1 MSRVEVG
8 GVRSC
13 DAVVIG
19 GGIAGMSAA
28 YSLSRRGVDVVVLE
42 REDSLTAHSTGRS
55 AAQYIETYGGPVN
68 QALTVASRDFLLSDA
83 GGLAEAELLQP
94 RAVLWV
100 AAATQHGDLERLREE
115 MLPLTPHLAIVDAG
129 EARTHCP
136 VLDPNWVAGGLSEG
150 GSYDIDVA
158 GLHQAFLRGAR
169 RHGAT
174 VVRSSP
180 VEAMARAGGRW
191 ELRAA
196 GGTFAAPVVVNAAGA
211 WADEVAG
218 CAGVP
223 PLGLTP
229 LRRTIF
235 TFAAPAEHTPAEVW
249 RWPLVVD
256 IGGGFYFKPEGPS
269 QLLGSPADE
278 TPDVPCDARVEELD
292 VARGIDAVNAATT
305 LGVRAVRSV
314 WAGLRTFAADRHP
327 VVGFDEG
334 TEGFVWCA
342 GQGGTGIQTSPA
354 MGEAVASVVCG
365 TAPPVPLA
373 GLMEELSPRRL
384 RADH

>member
-1 MSRVEVG
+1 M
-8 GVRSC
+8 RSC
-13 DAVVIG
+13 DAIVIG

-28 YSLSRRGVDVVVLE
+28 YSLSRRGVEVVVLE

-68 QALTVASRDFLLSDA
+68 QALTVASRDFLA
-83 GGLAEAELLQP
+83 GGAEGWADAELLHP
-94 RAVLWV
+94 RSVLWV
-100 AAATQHGDLERLREE
+100 AAATHLDDLEHLREE
-115 MLPLTPHLAIVDAG
+115 MLPLTPHLAIVGAG

-136 VLDPNWVAGGLSEG
+136 ALAPEWVAGGLFEE

-169 RHGAT
+169 RQGTT

-180 VEAMARAGGRW
+180 VEAMDRVSDRW

-196 GGTFAAPVVVNAAGA
+196 AETFAAPVVVNAAGA
-211 WADEVAG
+211 WSDEVAG
-218 CAGVP
+218 CAGIP
-223 PLGLTP
+223 PLGLAP

-235 TFAAPAEHTPAEVW
+235 TFAAPAEYVAEEVW
-249 RWPLVVD
+249 RWPLVAD

-278 TPDVPCDARVEELD
+278 IRDVPCDARAEELD
-292 VARGIDAVNAATT
+292 VARGIDAVNGATT
-305 LGVRAVRSV
+305 LAVRAVRSV
-314 WAGLRTFAADRHP
+314 WAGLRTFAADRQP
-327 VVGFDEG
+327 VVGFDD
-334 TEGFVWCA
+334 TAEGFVWCA

-354 MGEAVASVVCG
+354 MGEVVASVVCG
-365 TAPPVPLA
+365 TSPPAALA
-373 GLMEELSPRRL
+373 CLMEGISPRRL
-384 RADH
+384 RTDR

>member
-1 MSRVEVG
+1 MQVR

-28 YSLSRRGVDVVVLE
+28 YSLSRLGVDVVVLE

-55 AAQYIETYGGPVN
+55 AAQYIDTYGGPLN
-68 QALTVASRDFLLSDA
+68 QALTVASRDFLLGDA
-83 GGLAEAELLQP
+83 DGLAEAPLLQP
-94 RAVLWV
+94 RAFLWV
-100 AAATQHGDLERLREE
+100 GAAEHLGDLENLRQE
-115 MLPLTPHLAIVDAG
+115 MLPLSPQLAIVGAG
-129 EARTHCP
+129 EAREYCP
-136 VLDPNWVAGGLSEG
+136 VLDPEWLAGGLFEE

-158 GLHQAFLRGAR
+158 GLHQTFLRGAR
-169 RHGAT
+169 RQGTT

-180 VEAMARAGGRW
+180 VEAMERAHGRW
-191 ELRAA
+191 QLRGAA
-196 GGTFAAPVVVNAAGA
+196 GTFAAPVVVNAAGA

-218 CAGVP
+218 RAGVG

-235 TFAAPAEHTPAEVW
+235 TFAAPAGYPAEEVW
-249 RWPLVVD
+249 RWPLVAD
-256 IGGGFYFKPEGPS
+256 IGGGFYFKPEGPA

-278 TPDVPCDARVEELD
+278 TPDVPCDARAEELD
-292 VARGIDAVNAATT
+292 VARGIDAVNGATT

-327 VVGFDEG
+327 VVGFDD
-334 TEGFVWCA
+334 TAEGFVWCA

-354 MGEAVASVVCG
+354 MGEVVASVVCG
-365 TAPPVPLA
+365 TPPPAELA
-373 GLMEELSPRRL
+373 NVVEELSPRRL
-384 RADH
+384 RPDR

>member
-1 MSRVEVG
+1 ML
-8 GVRSC
+8 SC
-13 DAVVIG
+13 DAIVIG

-28 YSLSRRGVDVVVLE
+28 YSLSRRGVEVVVLE

-83 GGLAEAELLQP
+83 DGLAEVELLQP

-100 AAATQHGDLERLREE
+100 APAENLGDLEQLRQE
-115 MLPLTPHLAIVDAG
+115 MSPLTPHLAIVGAG

-136 VLDPNWVAGGLSEG
+136 VLDPEWVAGGLFEE

-180 VEAMARAGGRW
+180 VEVMDRAGDRW

-196 GGTFAAPVVVNAAGA
+196 AGAFAAPVVVNAAGA

-218 CAGVP
+218 RAGVP
-223 PLGLTP
+223 PLGLAP

-235 TFAAPAEHTPAEVW
+235 TFAAPTGYAAEQVW
-249 RWPLVVD
+249 RWPLVAD
-256 IGGGFYFKPEGPS
+256 IRGGFYFKPEGPS

-278 TPDVPCDARVEELD
+278 TPDVPCDARAEELD
-292 VARGIDAVNAATT
+292 VARGIDAVNSATT

-327 VVGFDEG
+327 VAGFDDT

-365 TAPPVPLA
+365 TSPPEALA
-373 GLMEELSPRRL
+373 DVVERLSPRRL
-384 RADH
+384 RADR

>member
-1 MSRVEVG
+1 MCR
-8 GVRSC
+8 VRSC
-13 DAVVIG
+13 DVVVIG

-28 YSLSRRGVDVVVLE
+28 YSLSRRGADVAVLE

-68 QALTVASRDFLLSDA
+68 QALTVASRDFLVSGGD
-83 GGLAEAELLQP
+83 GLAEGELLGP

-100 AAATQHGDLERLREE
+100 AAAGHLENLERLRSE
-115 MLPLTPHLAIVDAG
+115 MVPLSPRLAIVGAG

-136 VLDPNWVAGGLSEG
+136 VLDPGWVAGGLLEE

-169 RHGAT
+169 RAGTT

-180 VEAMARAGGRW
+180 VEAMARRGDRW
-191 ELRAA
+191 RVRAA
-196 GGTFAAPVVVNAAGA
+196 SETFAAPVVVNAAGA

-218 CAGVP
+218 LAGVA
-223 PLGLTP
+223 PLGLRA

-235 TFAAPAEHTPAEVW
+235 TFAAPGEYAAAGIRH
-249 RWPLVVD
+249 WPLVAD
-256 IGGGFYFKPEGPS
+256 IAGTFYFKPEGPM

-278 TPDVPCDARVEELD
+278 TPEVPCDARADELD
-292 VARGIDAVNAATT
+292 VARGIDAVNAATS
-305 LGVRAVRSV
+305 LEVRAVRSV

-327 VVGFDEG
+327 VVGFDDAVD
-334 TEGFVWCA
+334 GFVWCA

-365 TAPPVPLA
+365 TPPPAVLLDVIPRLAP
-373 GLMEELSPRRL
+373 SRL
-384 RADH
+384 RRPA

>member
-1 MSRVEVG
+1 MG

-83 GGLAEAELLQP
+83 GGLAEAELLEP

-100 AAATQHGDLERLREE
+100 AAAARLGDLERLRDE
-115 MLPLTPHLAIVDAG
+115 MLPLTPHLAIVDAD

-136 VLDPNWVAGGLSEG
+136 VLDPDWVAGGLLET

-169 RHGAT
+169 RHGTT

-180 VEAMARAGGRW
+180 VEAMDRAGGSW

-196 GGTFAAPVVVNAAGA
+196 AGTFAAPVVVNAAGA

-223 PLGLTP
+223 RLGLAP

-235 TFAAPAEHTPAEVW
+235 TFAAPAEHAPEEVW
-249 RWPLVVD
+249 RWPLVAD
-256 IGGGFYFKPEGPS
+256 IGDGFYFKPEGPA

-278 TPDVPCDARVEELD
+278 TPVLPCDARAEELD
-292 VARGIDAVNAATT
+292 VARGIDAVNGATT

-314 WAGLRTFAADRHP
+314 WAGLRTFAPDRHP
-327 VVGFDEG
+327 VVGLDG
-334 TEGFVWCA
+334 TTDGFVWCA

-354 MGEAVASVVCG
+354 MGEVVASAVCG
-365 TAPPVPLA
+365 TAPPAPLA
-373 GLMEELSPRRL
+373 GLMEQLSPRRL
-384 RADH
+384 RTDR

>member
-1 MSRVEVG
+1 MG

-28 YSLSRRGVDVVVLE
+28 YSLARRGVDVVVLE
-42 REDSLTAHSTGRS
+42 RENSLTAHSTGRS

-68 QALTVASRDFLLSDA
+68 RALTVASRDFLLSDA
-83 GGLAEAELLQP
+83 GGLAEVELLQP

-100 AAATQHGDLERLREE
+100 AAATHLSDLRRLREE
-115 MLPLTPHLAIVDAG
+115 MSPLTAHPAILGAAEAG
-129 EARTHCP
+129 THCP
-136 VLDPNWVAGGLSEG
+136 VLDPEWVAGGLFEE

-169 RHGAT
+169 RGGAT
-174 VVRSSP
+174 VVRSCP
-180 VEAMARAGGRW
+180 VEALRRAGGRW
-191 ELRAA
+191 ELRGAA
-196 GGTFAAPVVVNAAGA
+196 GRFAAPVVVNAAGA

-223 PLGLTP
+223 PLGLAP

-235 TFAAPAEHTPAEVW
+235 TFAAPAGHAVEEVW
-249 RWPLVVD
+249 RWPLVAD
-256 IGGGFYFKPEGPS
+256 IGGRFYFKPEGPA

-278 TPDVPCDARVEELD
+278 TPDVPCDARAEESD

-305 LGVRAVRSV
+305 LGVRAVRSA
-314 WAGLRTFAADRHP
+314 WAGLRTFAADRRP
-327 VVGFDEG
+327 VVGPDD
-334 TEGFVWCA
+334 TVEGFVWCA

-354 MGEAVASVVCG
+354 MGEAVASAACG
-365 TAPPVPLA
+365 TAPPAPLA
-373 GLMEELSPRRL
+373 GMMETLSPRRL
-384 RADH
+384 RTDR

>member
-1 MSRVEVG
+1 M
-8 GVRSC
+8 RSC

-28 YSLSRRGVDVVVLE
+28 YSLARRGVEVVVLE

-68 QALTVASRDFLLSDA
+68 QALTVASRDFLLSNAD
-83 GGLAEAELLQP
+83 GLAEVELLQP

-100 AAATQHGDLERLREE
+100 APAEHLGDLEQLRQE
-115 MLPLTPHLAIVDAG
+115 MSPLTPHLAIVGPD

-136 VLDPNWVAGGLSEG
+136 VLSPQWVAGGLFEE

-169 RHGAT
+169 RHGTT

-180 VEAMARAGGRW
+180 VEELDRASGRW

-196 GGTFAAPVVVNAAGA
+196 AGAFAAPVVVNAAGA
-211 WADEVAG
+211 WADDVAG
-218 CAGVP
+218 RAGVP
-223 PLGLTP
+223 PLGLAP

-235 TFAAPAEHTPAEVW
+235 TFAAPAAYAAEEVW
-249 RWPLVVD
+249 RWPLVAD
-256 IGGGFYFKPEGPS
+256 IGGRFYFKPEGPS
-269 QLLGSPADE
+269 QILGSPADE
-278 TPDVPCDARVEELD
+278 TPDAPCDARAEELD
-292 VARGIDAVNAATT
+292 VARGIDAVNGATT

-327 VVGFDEG
+327 VAGFDEG

-354 MGEAVASVVCG
+354 MGEAVASIVCG
-365 TAPPVPLA
+365 TVPPAALSAVI
-373 GLMEELSPRRL
+373 GQLSPGRL
-384 RADH
+384 RHTG

>member
-1 MSRVEVG
+1 M
-8 GVRSC
+8 RSC

-28 YSLSRRGVDVVVLE
+28 YSLSRRGVEVVVLE
-42 REDSLTAHSTGRS
+42 REDSLAAHSTGRS

-68 QALTVASRDFLLSDA
+68 QVLTVASRDFLLRGAD
-83 GGLAEAELLQP
+83 GLSEAELLGP

-100 AAATQHGDLERLREE
+100 AAAEHLGDVERLREE
-115 MLPLTPHLAIVDAG
+115 MSPLTPHLAIVGAG
-129 EARTHCP
+129 EARAHCP
-136 VLDPNWVAGGLSEG
+136 VLNPEWVAGGLFEE

-169 RHGAT
+169 RRGAT
-174 VVRSSP
+174 VLRCSP
-180 VEAMARAGGRW
+180 VEAMHRAGGRW

-196 GGTFAAPVVVNAAGA
+196 AGTFAAPVVVNAAGA

-223 PLGLTP
+223 PLGLAP

-235 TFAAPAEHTPAEVW
+235 TFAAPAEYAAEEVW
-249 RWPLVVD
+249 RWPLVADV
-256 IGGGFYFKPEGPS
+256 GGGFYFKPEGPA
-269 QLLGSPADE
+269 QLLASPADE
-278 TPDVPCDARVEELD
+278 TPDVPCDARAEELD
-292 VARGIDAVNAATT
+292 VARGIDAVNTATT

-327 VVGFDEG
+327 VVGFDEAR
-334 TEGFVWCA
+334 EGFVWCA

-354 MGEAVASVVCG
+354 MGETVASLVCG
-365 TAPPVPLA
+365 TPPPAEVSGVIEA
-373 GLMEELSPRRL
+373 LSPRRL
-384 RADH
+384 RPAD

>member
-1 MSRVEVG
+1 
-8 GVRSC
+8 VRSC

-28 YSLSRRGVDVVVLE
+28 YSLARRGVEVVVLE
-42 REDSLTAHSTGRS
+42 REDSLAAHSTGRS
-55 AAQYIETYGGPVN
+55 AAHYMETYGGPVN
-68 QALTVASRDFLLSDA
+68 QALTVASRDFLLSGAD
-83 GGLAEAELLQP
+83 GLAEAELLRP

-100 AAATQHGDLERLREE
+100 AAATHLSDLERFREV
-115 MLPLTPHLAIVDAG
+115 MSPLTPRLEPVGAA
-129 EARTHCP
+129 EAKTQCP
-136 VLDPNWVAGGLSEG
+136 ALDPEWVAGGLLEE

-169 RHGAT
+169 RQGAT
-174 VVRSSP
+174 VARSGA
-180 VEAMARAGGRW
+180 VEALDRAGGRW
-191 ELRAA
+191 ELRSAA
-196 GGTFAAPVVVNAAGA
+196 GTFAAPVVVDAAGA
-211 WADEVAG
+211 WADEIAG

-235 TFAAPAEHTPAEVW
+235 TFAAPAEFTAAEVSC
-249 RWPLVVD
+249 WPLVTD

-278 TPDVPCDARVEELD
+278 TPDSPCDARAEELD
-292 VARGIDAVNAATT
+292 VARGIEAVNSATT

-314 WAGLRTFAADRHP
+314 WAGLRTFAVDRHP
-327 VVGFDEG
+327 VVGFDG
-334 TEGFVWCA
+334 AVEGFVWCA

-365 TAPPVPLA
+365 TPPPAPLLDVIPRLA
-373 GLMEELSPRRL
+373 PSRL
-384 RADH
+384 RRSS

>member
-1 MSRVEVG
+1 
-8 GVRSC
+8 
-13 DAVVIG
+13 
-19 GGIAGMSAA
+19 MSAA
-28 YSLSRRGVDVVVLE
+28 YSLSRRGVEVVVLE

-68 QALTVASRDFLLSDA
+68 QALTVASREFLLSDA
-83 GGLAEAELLQP
+83 EGLAEAELLQP

-100 AAATQHGDLERLREE
+100 AAATQLGDLEQLRQE
-115 MLPLTPHLAIVDAG
+115 MSPLTPHLAIVGAG

-136 VLDPNWVAGGLSEG
+136 VLSPEWVAGGLFEE

-169 RHGAT
+169 RGGTT
-174 VVRSSP
+174 VVRSSR
-180 VEAMARAGGRW
+180 VEGLDRAGGRW

-196 GGTFAAPVVVNAAGA
+196 AGAFAAPVVVNAAGA

-223 PLGLTP
+223 PLGLAP

-235 TFAAPAEHTPAEVW
+235 TFGAPSEYAAEDVW
-249 RWPLVVD
+249 RWPLVAD
-256 IGGGFYFKPEGPS
+256 IAGGFYFKPEGPS

-278 TPDVPCDARVEELD
+278 TPDVPCDARAEELD

-305 LGVRAVRSV
+305 LRVRAVRSV
-314 WAGLRTFAADRHP
+314 WAGLRTFAADRRP
-327 VVGFDEG
+327 VVGFDDT

-354 MGEAVASVVCG
+354 MGEAVASIVCD
-365 TAPPVPLA
+365 TTPPGALA
-373 GLMEELSPRRL
+373 NLLESLSPRRL
-384 RADH
+384 HRPA